1 MHPLMRTFLINQRN
15 ITKLGTLKIN
25 FLSELG
31 FFNSKK
37 NGIMNMKIKK
47 SDASVIV
54 VYLAQTL
61 EKY

>member
-47 SDASVIV
+47 I
-54 VYLAQTL
+54 LFKKQKT
-61 EKY
+61 E